1 MGNKFFSR
9 LIKTICLGCG
19 ALIEAGINLMIIL
32 ATGAF
37 LFCNGSF
44 AERAGFVMSEITRAI
59 NSSPDYGKY
68 FVEVHNTI
76 LRWSEEAPWLP
87 SAIMF
92 SYWLFLFWTIVK
104 SAKGNGPVRSF
115 ARALKETRDAAIA
128 NSYKSVSS
136 RPVQKV
142 MKAQGGSIARPYW
155 KGFQKNPT
163 EKGDTYPHAKYD
175 ENGRITIESVL
186 AAKEEAKS
194 QKPAY
199 LKVVGKD

>member
-1 MGNKFFSR
+1 MSNFFSR
-9 LIKTICLGCG
+9 LIKTIGIGCG
-19 ALIEAGINLMIIL
+19 ALIEAGINFLVIL

-44 AERAGFVMSEITRAI
+44 AERAGFVMSEVTRAL
-59 NSSPDYGKY
+59 NSTPGWGKY
-68 FVEVHNTI
+68 TVEVHNTI

-92 SYWLFLFWTIVK
+92 AGWLFLFWTIVK
-104 SAKGNGPVRSF
+104 SAKGRGPVRAF
-115 ARALKETRDAAIA
+115 AQALKEAKEAAIA
-128 NSYKSVSS
+128 TSYKSVSS

-155 KGFQKNPT
+155 KGFSKNPT

-175 ENGRITIESVL
+175 ENGRITIESIM

-194 QKPAY
+194 QKSSH
-199 LKVVGKD
+199 LKVVGND